1 MKLIIIVL
9 TYTFGGLVRG
19 AALYGLSTVIINM
32 LQDSSKISF
41 VTTNVVISLLSTGCS
56 MGSIVGTIIGP
67 KIIQKMGQI
76 KALQM
81 VSLIT
86 LTVNILMFPS
96 IHWVYLFGLKIISG
110 VSSVLLLTI
119 IPLICMQHVD
129 SKLRGIVGSLS
140 NLNMWASMFI
150 CNIIQ
155 YFICQ
160 SSKLYPI
167 SQIYPTVISVVM
179 TIMSYIVKEQVKEQ
193 QKFSSTIKNESVFQK
208 QFKTCFIVA
217 FSLGMSL
224 GSTGFTPILQY
235 STLIFKNNFSSPK
248 SGTIGAIIT
257 SGISLMSCILALP
270 FVKKYKRKLLICL
283 GQNTMMICYIVM
295 ITVLYLQLNQAVSD
309 TIILVTTIIYVI
321 AYSFSTGSLF
331 FVMMGE
337 IYPPAIKSVFVNL
350 TMGIHVTT
358 LLIVT
363 FVFPLLSQQQNYI
376 IYFIWVLLDQILII
390 KYVPETHNKKMEEI
404 TQIMIYKEHKITKQE
419 LILCQVEV
427 HSK

>member
-1 MKLIIIVL
+1 MKLIIIIL

-86 LTVNILMFPS
+86 LAANILMFPS
-96 IHWVYLFGLKIISG
+96 IHWAYLFGLKIISG

-119 IPLICMQHVD
+119 IPLICMQQVD

-193 QKFSSTIKNESVFQK
+193 QTLSSSTIKNESIFQK

-257 SGISLMSCILALP
+257 LGSSCNQICICKPNNGDSCNNIINCNFRFPIINLATEL
-270 FVKKYKRKLLICL
+270 Y
-283 GQNTMMICYIVM
+283 YI
-295 ITVLYLQLNQAVSD
+295 LYLG
-309 TIILVTTIIYVI
+309 I
-321 AYSFSTGSLF
+321 TGS
-331 FVMMGE
+331 
-337 IYPPAIKSVFVNL
+337 N
-350 TMGIHVTT
+350 TNH
-358 LLIVT
+358 
-363 FVFPLLSQQQNYI
+363 
-376 IYFIWVLLDQILII
+376 QI
-390 KYVPETHNKKMEEI
+390 
-404 TQIMIYKEHKITKQE
+404 
-419 LILCQVEV
+419 C
-427 HSK
+427 S

>member
-1 MKLIIIVL
+1 MKLIIIIL

-86 LTVNILMFPS
+86 LAANILMFPS
-96 IHWVYLFGLKIISG
+96 IHWAYLFGLKIISG

-119 IPLICMQHVD
+119 IPLICMQQVD
-129 SKLRGIVGSLS
+129 SKLRGIIGSLS

-155 YFICQ
+155 YCICQ

-167 SQIYPTVISVVM
+167 SQIYPTVISVAM
-179 TIMSYIVKEQVKEQ
+179 TIMSYIMKEQ
-193 QKFSSTIKNESVFQK
+193 QTLSSSTIKNESIFQK

-235 STLIFKNNFSSPK
+235 STLIFKNNFSSQK

-283 GQNTMMICYIVM
+283 GQNTMMICYIIM

-309 TIILVTTIIYVI
+309 IIILVTTIVYVI

-363 FVFPLLSQQQNYI
+363 FVFPLLSQQQK
-376 IYFIWVLLDQILII
+376 F
-390 KYVPETHNKKMEEI
+390 
-404 TQIMIYKEHKITKQE
+404 KINQ
-419 LILCQVEV
+419 Q
-427 HSK
+427 